1 VTETSAPAGRPLAEL
16 RSEAEGGNLAAG
28 LDLGVRLLSGE
39 GSPEEGASLVE
50 SAFEAG
56 LAEAGTTMA
65 TLEAMGA
72 GRPQDW
78 SKAFDWLQ
86 RAALAGSASARAQ
99 LAMLGPEAADRPFDI
114 AALTAP
120 PPKRPVSERPRIRV
134 LENFASAAEC
144 DWLIALAKD
153 RLNPAW
159 VWDPATGEGR
169 PDSNRTNRAL
179 DLRLGQMDVVVQ
191 VVRARIAAASNLP
204 LPVFEPAQIMRY
216 AVGEEFRPHHD
227 FLDPAFAGHGP
238 QLARFGQRI
247 ATFLI
252 YLNDDF
258 EGGETVFPKAGFR
271 YRGRR
276 GDALLFANV
285 DAATRAPDP
294 LTLHAGLPPTRGEKW
309 IFSQWIRDRSPGP
322 A

>member
-1 VTETSAPAGRPLAEL
+1 MTDGSLAEL
-16 RSEAEGGNLAAG
+16 RKRSGAGDLEAR

-39 GSPEEGASLVE
+39 GSPEEGAGLIAA
-50 SAFEAG
+50 AFEAG
-56 LAEAGTTMA
+56 HVEAGTMLATM
-65 TLEAMGA
+65 EAMGA

-78 SKAFDWLQ
+78 SKALDWLQ
-86 RAALAGSASARAQ
+86 RAARAGSDNARAQ
-99 LAMLGPEAADRPFDI
+99 LAMLGADSADRPFDI
-114 AALTAP
+114 AALTTP
-120 PPKRPVSERPRIRV
+120 PQKRPVSERPRIRV
-134 LENFASAAEC
+134 LQRFASTAEC
-144 DWLIALAKD
+144 EWLIELAKD
-153 RLNPAW
+153 RLNPAL

-169 PDSNRTNRAL
+169 PDPNRTNRAL
-179 DLRLGQMDVVVQ
+179 QLHLRQMDVVAQ
-191 VVRARIAAASNLP
+191 VIRARIAAASNLP

-216 AVGEEFRPHHD
+216 DVGEEFRPHHD
-227 FLDPAFAGHGP
+227 YLDPSHAGHEL

-258 EGGETVFPKAGFR
+258 EGGETVFPSIGFR
-271 YRGRR
+271 YRGAR

-294 LTLHAGLPPTRGEKW
+294 LTLHAGLPPVRGEKW

-322 A
+322 PQ